1 MKTKFLIPHKFK
13 VIGWIITI
21 PALILMILTLH
32 FGFTFHFLDYQAKGI
47 THLSFDKE
55 FLFNLD
61 FNNFTDE
68 VGGVLLITGLLI
80 LALAKEKDEDEWVG
94 QIRLE
99 SLLWAVFV
107 NSVLLVLAIIFFYG
121 VLFLQ
126 VMAYNICTPLILFV
140 ARFNLLMYVERRKL
154 KKENI

>member
-1 MKTKFLIPHKFK
+1 MKTKFLIHHKFK
-13 VIGWIITI
+13 IVGWIVTI
-21 PALILMILTLH
+21 PALVLMILTLH
-32 FGFTFHFLDYQAKGI
+32 FGFTFHFLNYQAKGI

-68 VGGVLLITGLLI
+68 VGSVLLITGLLV

-99 SLLWAVFV
+99 SLLWAVLV
-107 NSVLLVLAIIFFYG
+107 NSILLILAIIFFYD

-126 VMAYNICTPLILFV
+126 VMAYNICTPLILFI
-140 ARFNLLMYVERRKL
+140 ARFDLLMYNERRKL
-154 KKENI
+154 KKENL

>member
-21 PALILMILTLH
+21 PAHVLMILALH
-32 FGFTFHFLDYQAKGI
+32 FDFTFHFLDYQAKEV
-47 THLSFDKE
+47 THLSFDKN

-61 FNNFTDE
+61 FHNFTDE
-68 VGGVLLITGLLI
+68 IEGLLLITGLLI

-99 SLLWAVFV
+99 SLLWAVLV

-121 VLFLQ
+121 ILFLQ
-126 VMAYNICTPLILFV
+126 VMAYNICAPLILFV

-154 KKENI
+154 KRENL

>member
-1 MKTKFLIPHKFK
+1 MKTKFLIPHRFK

-21 PALILMILTLH
+21 PALILMIRALH
-32 FGFTFHFLDYQAKGI
+32 FGFTLHLLDYQAKGI

-68 VGGVLLITGLLI
+68 AGGILLIAGLLI
-80 LALAKEKDEDEWVG
+80 LALSKEKDEDEWVG

-99 SLLWAVFV
+99 SLLWAVLV
-107 NSVLLVLAIIFFYG
+107 NSVLLILAIIFFYG

-140 ARFNLLMYVERRKL
+140 ARFNLQMYVERRKL
-154 KKENI
+154 KKENL